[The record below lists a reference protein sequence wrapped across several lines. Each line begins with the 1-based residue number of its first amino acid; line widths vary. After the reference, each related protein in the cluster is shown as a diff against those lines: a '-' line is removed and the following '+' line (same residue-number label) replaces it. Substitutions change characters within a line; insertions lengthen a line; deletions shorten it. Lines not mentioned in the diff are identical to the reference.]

1 MIEGSSLDEEP
12 PTIAMAAYCNAI
24 QIFNLTKLPFK
35 PGSSC
40 PVISTRK
47 DRAYLLCSTVC
58 ALALATIIIIA
69 GLILT
74 CILIVLQVRNEF

>member
-1 MIEGSSLDEEP
+1 MIEGSSLDEGP
-12 PTIAMAAYCNAI
+12 STIATAVYCKTI

-35 PGSSC
+35 PGRGRL
-40 PVISTRK
+40 VISARK

-58 ALALATIIIIA
+58 ALVLATIIIIA

-74 CILIVLQVRNEF
+74 CIPIVLQV